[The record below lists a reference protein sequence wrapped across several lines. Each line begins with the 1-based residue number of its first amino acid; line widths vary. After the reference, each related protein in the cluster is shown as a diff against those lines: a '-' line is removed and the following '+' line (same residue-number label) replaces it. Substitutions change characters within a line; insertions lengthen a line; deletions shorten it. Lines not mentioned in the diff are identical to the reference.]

1 MRQTIITSL
10 LNILCAAFIGLL
22 VGIALMFAYTIENP
36 LRHLVISSL
45 IGIMIGIVSKISAI
59 LMHQYGSKNLYWS
72 YILTFVITLVGSI
85 LASLGEPLLS
95 TLIVLAIAEPLAL
108 LITFMNI
115 TYICHLNDSLKRKQ
129 ALFKRKNL

>member
-1 MRQTIITSL
+1 MRQTFITSL
-10 LNILCAAFIGLL
+10 LNMLCAAFIGFL
-22 VGIALMFAYTIENP
+22 VGIALLFAYTIENP

-45 IGIMIGIVSKISAI
+45 IGMMIGIASKISVI
-59 LMHQYGSKNLYWS
+59 LMHQYGSKSLYWS

-108 LITFMNI
+108 LITFMNV
-115 TYICHLNDSLKRKQ
+115 TYICHLNDGLKRKQ
-129 ALFKRKNL
+129 ELFKQKRI